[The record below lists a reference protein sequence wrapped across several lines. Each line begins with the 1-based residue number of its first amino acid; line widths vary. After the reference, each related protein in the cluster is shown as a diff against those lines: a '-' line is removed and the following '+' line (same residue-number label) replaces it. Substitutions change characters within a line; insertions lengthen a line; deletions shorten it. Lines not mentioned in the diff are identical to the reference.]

1 MNYKFSIFFI
11 YKVVYIFCQNQN
23 LFQNII
29 DNYKSNSNYE
39 TSYIINDEMQKIFN
53 TKEESFSIPIYIS
66 ILDLTHINILNI
78 TNDRKIYLDNY
89 NNLLGVSNRVIIN
102 KKIKENKNKNKLIQV
117 FLNGTISIQNKSNLD
132 EMIVKKILFEKAD
145 YKIDL
150 YFLNNRYMSQYQN
163 INKDNQNLFKF
174 YDLNVIF
181 FHDYNNLY
189 KEIEKNEFVF
199 LKKIENNLTE
209 NETEQLVYK
218 FIEDFINDSEPIKL
232 KNKVKDWINIKNIIN
247 DMLKMKQC
255 NVNLHNFLLM
265 NEIKH
270 IKEKIEIIEQNLLPI
285 LFSEENKEK
294 NFIEFNKSI
303 NNLKEYLNK
312 YDVYQNDYK
321 IDIYFTFLTLG
332 AIIIVIFLCYKI
344 YNEFKIAFFRKIK

>member
-332 AIIIVIFLCYKI
+332 AIIIVLFLCYKI

>member
-1 MNYKFSIFFI
+1 MNYKFLFVFIF
-11 YKVVYIFCQNQN
+11 KVVYIYCQNQN
-23 LFQNII
+23 LFKNII

-39 TSYIINDEMQKIFN
+39 TSYIINDEIQKIFN
-53 TKEESFSIPIYIS
+53 TKAESFSIPIYIS
-66 ILDLTHINILNI
+66 VLDLTHINILNI

-102 KKIKENKNKNKLIQV
+102 KKKKDNKNKIMQV
-117 FLNGTISIQNKSNLD
+117 FLNGTISIKNNSNLD
-132 EMIVKKILFEKAD
+132 EMIIKKILFEKTD

-150 YFLNNRYMSQYQN
+150 YFLKNRYMSQYQN

-174 YDLNVIF
+174 YDLNVLF
-181 FHDYNNLY
+181 YKDSNNLY

-209 NETEQLVYK
+209 NETEQLIYK

-232 KNKVKDWINIKNIIN
+232 KKKINDWIKIKNIIN
-247 DMLKMKQC
+247 DLLAMKHC
-255 NVNLHNFLLM
+255 NVNLHNFLLI
-265 NEIKH
+265 NEINH

-285 LFSEENKEK
+285 LFSDQNKEK
-294 NFIEFNKSI
+294 NFIEFNNSI
-303 NNLKEYLNK
+303 NNLKEYLKK

-344 YNEFKIAFFRKIK
+344 YNEFRNAFFRKIK

>member
-117 FLNGTISIQNKSNLD
+117 FLNGTISIQNNSNLD
-132 EMIVKKILFEKAD
+132 EMIIKKILFEKAD

-232 KNKVKDWINIKNIIN
+232 KNKVKDWIKIKNIIN

-303 NNLKEYLNK
+303 NNLKEYLNNHSFYSISK
-312 YDVYQNDYK
+312 K
-321 IDIYFTFLTLG
+321 F
-332 AIIIVIFLCYKI
+332 IFLFNFSEKCYF
-344 YNEFKIAFFRKIK
+344 EFIINFIT